1 LILSDI
7 AHHSSIEP
15 LFNFLKSTVDLHRIV
30 EFKLGQFHHPDLI
43 EILYNH
49 MPRLNSLRITETMLM
64 KLEMIDFRNI
74 TSLSICDCLTNV
86 ERMCLMFPCVK
97 YLCIKV
103 MNFEQ
108 MQRVMKLLEKSLI
121 NVTFRLI
128 NHDLQEQFIQ
138 WLYKY
143 CDESRRFSY
152 DIDEHMNLHIW
163 LSDLS
168 I

>member
-1 LILSDI
+1 
-7 AHHSSIEP
+7 
-15 LFNFLKSTVDLHRIV
+15 
-30 EFKLGQFHHPDLI
+30 
-43 EILYNH
+43 
-49 MPRLNSLRITETMLM
+49 
-64 KLEMIDFRNI
+64 
-74 TSLSICDCLTNV
+74 
-86 ERMCLMFPCVK
+86 
-97 YLCIKV
+97 V